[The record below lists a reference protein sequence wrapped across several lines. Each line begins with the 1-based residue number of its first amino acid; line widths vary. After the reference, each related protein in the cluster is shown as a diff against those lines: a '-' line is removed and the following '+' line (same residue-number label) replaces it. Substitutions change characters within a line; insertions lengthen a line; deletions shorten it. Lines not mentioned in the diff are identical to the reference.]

1 MHVDKLKTIGPEP
14 LVTEA
19 GKVFGEVEV
28 ATVTAVFLSVLSQI
42 KNSVACD
49 HDLKFA
55 EEITLYRQHNYFN
68 FSSIDYFGKHF
79 F

>member
-19 GKVFGEVEV
+19 GKVFGKVEV
-28 ATVTAVFLSVLSQI
+28 ATLTAVFLSVLSQI

-49 HDLKFA
+49 HELK
-55 EEITLYRQHNYFN
+55 IC
-68 FSSIDYFGKHF
+68 
-79 F
+79 